1 MTIKRILEVTKS
13 YAIRHFFKDKNFIKP
28 FIKDLSNDNICRIT
42 CDTNDNDIESI
53 LFCDFHEKNNI
64 AYNTVKFFKENK
76 DTLITDKNIPVKNFK
91 WWYGLYNGKLIVN
104 TLNNLPDD
112 MTVIPVRNLQ
122 HNVNKPC
129 DTLIIHNNLVY
140 FNNGEVNLLL
150 PYKQSGGNIG
160 KSVLISPDGHSM
172 LVYGVNYTTENELN
186 KIKEFIKEHPCFPIL
201 IDNGRYLFYYVGEG
215 ATKEAFCCG
224 GFAEIDEMFT
234 FGTKK

>member
-28 FIKDLSNDNICRIT
+28 FIKDLSNDTICRIT

-53 LFCDFHEKNNI
+53 LFCDFHEKNNM

-112 MTVIPVRNLQ
+112 MTVIQSSTFASCSSLRSVTIPSAVTNIQNDAFSGCTAL
-122 HNVNKPC
+122 
-129 DTLIIHNNLVY
+129 TTIIFEGTV
-140 FNNGEVNLLL
+140 E
-150 PYKQSGGNIG
+150 QW
-160 KSVLISPDGHSM
+160 
-172 LVYGVNYTTENELN
+172 N
-186 KIKEFIKEHPCFPIL
+186 KIVFGQYWRTHVPATEVICS
-201 IDNGRYLFYYVGEG
+201 NGTVTLE
-215 ATKEAFCCG
+215 
-224 GFAEIDEMFT
+224 
-234 FGTKK
+234 